1 MLSSVT
7 VIQKKEEELT
17 DLQKRLKNYFQ
28 SEEDRLEKELNL
40 ADESGDTKEYYNI
53 LLQQI
58 EIMKFREQAGL
69 IICKSNRKWWHT

>member
-17 DLQKRLKNYFQ
+17 DLQKRLENYFQ
-28 SEEDRLEKELNL
+28 SEEDRLEKELSL
-40 ADESGDTKEYYNI
+40 ADESGDTKVYYNI

-58 EIMKFREQAGL
+58 EIMKFREQVGL